1 MPTSNVS
8 GLGSGLSPDFAPN
21 REICPE
27 KAAGLDGWR
36 QNAACFLFRAT
47 YFAAMRTLKTLGIM
61 ALIFLILAIGVW
73 LGFRL
78 LLARHGGQ
86 QIENTTTVVQQ
97 IQTLADLVTVKYVMQ
112 KVVIETAPPDTT
124 LGQFLQGE
132 NRLLLLAQGN
142 VKAGINLKRLLPGDV
157 TISGKKIIVHL
168 PPAEITDAYLDEKQT
183 KVIDWQR
190 GFLRSFD
197 KDLET
202 SARQSAVD
210 DIRRSAR
217 DAGILRDAAE
227 RARLELAVF
236 LYRAG
241 YDQVEFTERTEAAP
255 AEVPR

>member
-1 MPTSNVS
+1 MPSPKLSGLFPVS
-8 GLGSGLSPDFAPN
+8 GSDFAPN

-27 KAAGLDGWR
+27 KAAGLDGGR
-36 QNAACFLFRAT
+36 QNAACFLSAAT
-47 YFAAMRTLKTLGIM
+47 YFSAMRMLKTLGMM
-61 ALIFLILAIGVW
+61 ALIFLIFATGAW
-73 LGFRL
+73 LGFK
-78 LLARHGGQ
+78 LLARHGGPQ
-86 QIENTTTVVQQ
+86 MENTTTVVQQ

-124 LGQFLQGE
+124 LGQFFQGE

-142 VKAGINLKRLLPGDV
+142 VKAGINLKRLQPGDV
-157 TISGKKIIVHL
+157 TISGKKIIIHL
-168 PPAEITDAYLDEKQT
+168 PLAEITDAYLDEKQT

-190 GFLRSFD
+190 GFMRSFD

-202 SARQSAVD
+202 SARQAAVD

-236 LYRAG
+236 LNRAG
-241 YDQVEFTERTEAAP
+241 YEQVEFTERTEAIP
-255 AEVPR
+255 LEVPR